1 MLELKFGYANNMLA
15 PKRQKHRKQF
25 RGTWR
30 KIAVK
35 GEKLN
40 FGSFGLK
47 TLVSGW
53 IKDRE
58 IEASRVV
65 LARATKKMGKF
76 WIRIFPDKPFTKKPP
91 EVTMGAGK
99 GDVAYFVASVTP
111 GKILFELDGL
121 NKEESVKVLESVAS
135 KLSVKTK
142 VVSKQQ

>member
-1 MLELKFGYANNMLA
+1 MLS
-15 PKRQKHRKQF
+15 PKRQKYRKQF
-25 RGTWR
+25 RGSFR

-35 GEKLN
+35 GDRLN

-47 TLVSGW
+47 AMKSAW

-58 IEASRVV
+58 IESARVI
-65 LARATKKMGKF
+65 LARGTRKSGKY

-91 EVTMGAGK
+91 EVTMGSGK

-111 GKILFELDGL
+111 GKILFEINGL
-121 NKEESVKVLESVAS
+121 SKEESIKVLNIVAS

-142 VVSKQQ
+142 VVSREI

>member
-1 MLELKFGYANNMLA
+1 MLA

-30 KIAVK
+30 RLAVK
-35 GEKLN
+35 GNKLN

-47 TLVSGW
+47 TLEEGW
-53 IKDRE
+53 IKDKE

-65 LARATKKMGKF
+65 LARATRKSGKF

-99 GDVAYFVASVTP
+99 GDVSHFVASVVP
-111 GKILFELDGL
+111 GKILFEVEGL
-121 NKEESVKVLESVAS
+121 PEAEVKNVLRVVSS

-142 VVSKQQ
+142 VVTE

>member
-1 MLELKFGYANNMLA
+1 MLA

-25 RGTWR
+25 RGIWKRLAT
-30 KIAVK
+30 K
-35 GEKLN
+35 GSNLN

-47 TLVSGW
+47 TLDNGW

-65 LARATKKMGKF
+65 LARATRKTGKF

-99 GDVAYFVASVTP
+99 GDVSHFVASVVP
-111 GKILFELDGL
+111 GKMLFEIDGVPEADA
-121 NKEESVKVLESVAS
+121 KKVLKAVSS
-135 KLSVKTK
+135 KLSVRTK
-142 VVSKQQ
+142 VVTE